1 MAVKKIIKQDLS
13 SHYHNDPSGR
23 RRRTKREREREITWQ
38 IAGLVFQHLM
48 IIASKWLLATSWL
61 LTLLLQ
67 TVKEKN

>member
-1 MAVKKIIKQDLS
+1 MT
-13 SHYHNDPSGR
+13 R
-23 RRRTKREREREITWQ
+23 RGEGGEPKEREREITWQ